1 MGSPTQA
8 SSLGAVV
15 TLAML
20 PLGVFKDDTARVC
33 VTINKYVCVLGE
45 SNQI

>member
-33 VTINKYVCVLGE
+33 DYKQVCVCVGGV
-45 SNQI
+45 